1 MIKTVRRW
9 SRRRALLCVASLMLA
24 SRGFAQDTAYPPQDA
39 QIPGPASAAYRSS
52 WFVDLRNLSNER
64 LVRMGWDAS
73 NYERPEL
80 QWTQHNFVCVQMM
93 IEQRDFYDRQS
104 GKYTVDKYLDTLQEE
119 FGGIDSVLIWN
130 TYPNLG

>member
-1 MIKTVRRW
+1 MIETVGRW
-9 SRRRALLCVASLMLA
+9 SRIRALLCVASLILA
-24 SRGFAQDTAYPPQDA
+24 SQGFGQDTAYPPQDA
-39 QIPGPASAAYRSS
+39 QLPGPASAADQSAWLADLQHWRS
-52 WFVDLRNLSNER
+52 ER

-130 TYPNLG
+130 T